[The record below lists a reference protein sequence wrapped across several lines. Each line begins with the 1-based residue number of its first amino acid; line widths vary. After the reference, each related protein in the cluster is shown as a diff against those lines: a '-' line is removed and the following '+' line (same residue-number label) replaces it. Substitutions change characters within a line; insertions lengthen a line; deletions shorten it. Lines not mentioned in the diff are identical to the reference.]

1 MDVISVSFEENLV
14 FVNFFYIF
22 IRNLKIIN
30 MVTILNVI
38 FAIFLSIILITP
50 LILLVIL
57 LNRTNIKPG
66 TDPTVIKKLE
76 DMDATI
82 ANDTNNAL
90 DQVSAKLEDFETRIA
105 ELEDQRV
112 NVKGFKK

>member
-1 MDVISVSFEENLV
+1 
-14 FVNFFYIF
+14 
-22 IRNLKIIN
+22 
-30 MVTILNVI
+30 MVDILNTFVAI
-38 FAIFLSIILITP
+38 ILSVVALTPIFL
-50 LILLVIL
+50 LVVL
-57 LNRTNIKPG
+57 LNRTNVKPG

>member
-1 MDVISVSFEENLV
+1 
-14 FVNFFYIF
+14 
-22 IRNLKIIN
+22 
-30 MVTILNVI
+30 MVDILNTYIAIILSVV
-38 FAIFLSIILITP
+38 ALTPIFL
-50 LILLVIL
+50 LVVL
-57 LNRTNIKPG
+57 LNRSNIKPG

-82 ANDTNNAL
+82 ASDTNNAL

>member
-1 MDVISVSFEENLV
+1 MVDVMNTFVAIILSVVAL
-14 FVNFFYIF
+14 
-22 IRNLKIIN
+22 
-30 MVTILNVI
+30 TP
-38 FAIFLSIILITP
+38 IFL
-50 LILLVIL
+50 LVVL
-57 LNRTNIKPG
+57 LNRSKISSG
-66 TDPTVIKKLE
+66 TDPAVIKKLE
-76 DMDATI
+76 DMDQTI

>member
-1 MDVISVSFEENLV
+1 
-14 FVNFFYIF
+14 
-22 IRNLKIIN
+22 
-30 MVTILNVI
+30 MVDILNTFIAIILSVV
-38 FAIFLSIILITP
+38 ALTPIFL
-50 LILLVIL
+50 LVVL
-57 LNRTNIKPG
+57 LNRTNVKPG

-90 DQVSAKLEDFETRIA
+90 DQVSAKLEAFETRIA
-105 ELEDQRV
+105 ELEDQRF

>member
-1 MDVISVSFEENLV
+1 MVDVMNTFVAIILSVVAL
-14 FVNFFYIF
+14 
-22 IRNLKIIN
+22 
-30 MVTILNVI
+30 TP
-38 FAIFLSIILITP
+38 IFL
-50 LILLVIL
+50 LVVL
-57 LNRTNIKPG
+57 LNRTNTKPG

>member
-1 MDVISVSFEENLV
+1 MVDILNTFIAIILSVVALTP
-14 FVNFFYIF
+14 IF
-22 IRNLKIIN
+22 I
-30 MVTILNVI
+30 
-38 FAIFLSIILITP
+38 
-50 LILLVIL
+50 LVVL

>member
-1 MDVISVSFEENLV
+1 
-14 FVNFFYIF
+14 
-22 IRNLKIIN
+22 
-30 MVTILNVI
+30 MVDILNTFV
-38 FAIFLSIILITP
+38 AIILSVVALTP
-50 LILLVIL
+50 IFLLVIL

-76 DMDATI
+76 DMDAII
-82 ANDTNNAL
+82 ASDTNNAL

-105 ELEDQRV
+105 DLEDQRV